1 MASNYMTSDGV
12 DLDSRYLGIN
22 AKAKSAATADTATTA
37 TKANS
42 VAWSGVSGK
51 PGLKI
56 ESAAGALVKVAK
68 DALPWEAPV
77 DCQLISITTQVS
89 GGTKTYVNGNEISG
103 FKTVGGD
110 DEDTLYPHVYLR
122 KGDSVTCN
130 RATYHYGITYAPY
143 KIS

>member
-37 TKANS
+37 AKANS

-56 ESAAGALVKVAK
+56 ESAVGALVTVA
-68 DALPWEAPV
+68 AGGLPWTAPV
-77 DCQLISITTQVS
+77 DCQVIYVATNVS
-89 GGTKTYVNGNEISG
+89 GGTAIFVNGNAVTGYTTRGSDSHD
-103 FKTVGGD
+103 VAY
-110 DEDTLYPHVYLR
+110 LHVYLR
-122 KGDSVTCN
+122 KGDAITCSK
-130 RATYHYGITYAPY
+130 TSYHYGIAYTPC